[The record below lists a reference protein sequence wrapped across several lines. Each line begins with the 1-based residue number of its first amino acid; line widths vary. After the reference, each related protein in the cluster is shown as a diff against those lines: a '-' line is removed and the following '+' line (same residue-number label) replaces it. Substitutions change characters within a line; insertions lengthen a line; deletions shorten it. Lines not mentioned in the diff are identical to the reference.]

1 MYGNEADY
9 MEDASELGHC
19 HAVFDLPRQ
28 MHTED
33 LRIKDVL
40 LSISLRV
47 NFEHCDIQKN
57 FTSKL
62 PRYIALYGLA
72 VAFRL
77 RAKAPSAASTEG
89 A

>member
-33 LRIKDVL
+33 LRIMDVL
-40 LSISLRV
+40 FSISLRV
-47 NFEHCDIQKN
+47 NFENCDIQKTSPASSPDTLP
-57 FTSKL
+57 FTD
-62 PRYIALYGLA
+62 
-72 VAFRL
+72 
-77 RAKAPSAASTEG
+77 
-89 A
+89 

>member
-33 LRIKDVL
+33 LRIMDVL

-47 NFEHCDIQKN
+47 NFEHCDIQN
-57 FTSKL
+57 TSPASSPDTLPFTD
-62 PRYIALYGLA
+62 
-72 VAFRL
+72 
-77 RAKAPSAASTEG
+77 
-89 A
+89 

>member
-33 LRIKDVL
+33 LRIMDVL
-40 LSISLRV
+40 LSISL
-47 NFEHCDIQKN
+47 N

-72 VAFRL
+72 AAFRL

>member
-9 MEDASELGHC
+9 MEDASELEHC

-33 LRIKDVL
+33 LRIMDVL

-47 NFEHCDIQKN
+47 NFEHCDIQTTSPASSPDTLP
-57 FTSKL
+57 FTD
-62 PRYIALYGLA
+62 
-72 VAFRL
+72 
-77 RAKAPSAASTEG
+77 
-89 A
+89 

>member
-19 HAVFDLPRQ
+19 DAVFDLPRQ

-33 LRIKDVL
+33 LRIMDVL

-47 NFEHCDIQKN
+47 NFEHCDIQKTSPASSPDTLP
-57 FTSKL
+57 FTD
-62 PRYIALYGLA
+62 
-72 VAFRL
+72 
-77 RAKAPSAASTEG
+77 
-89 A
+89 